1 MTARLLTALA
11 GFAWLA
17 VTIAALGFG
26 PKCEHAWRTVGY
38 GGAGWYLLRCDEC
51 GAEEIG

>member
-1 MTARLLTALA
+1 MTRRKFFARIL
-11 GFAWLA
+11 
-17 VTIAALGFG
+17 AALRPG
-26 PKCEHAWRTVGY
+26 PKPHEHLWRTVGY

>member
-1 MTARLLTALA
+1 MTRRKFFARIL
-11 GFAWLA
+11 
-17 VTIAALGFG
+17 AALR
-26 PKCEHAWRTVGY
+26 PKPHEHLWRTVGY